1 MAASMKNPVYT
12 ANLISGGQKYRL
24 KGITT
29 DLITDHEEKDI
40 AHKVTITFAN
50 VKVGKKQLHSI
61 VKLRD
66 KIYVYANTGGGAKE
80 VFRGI
85 VWERQFDRTADVK
98 EVKLICYDKLIY
110 LMNSKDNLFVKKG
123 KTTKDAVT
131 ELAKKWGLKI
141 RYSYRSI
148 SNKKIIYRSE
158 TIADILVSLLNKAK
172 KETGVGY
179 VIRFEKNV
187 LVIEPTGKNKTVYKI
202 ESGDN
207 SISVSYNETMD
218 GMVTKVKIVKA
229 ETTKVKKKK
238 KTTKKDTTT
247 SKTAAT
253 SKTTT
258 TSTSGDKTSTS
269 TSTTTSSSNKSDYT
283 EEETGRYITVATV
296 KGNTKKYGTLQEI
309 LEKNKDD
316 KMSKVKK
323 EAQNMI
329 KKDGSPKKSITVSAV
344 DNPWIKKGHKVYI
357 NSGNLKNYY
366 IVKGIEH
373 DATNHV
379 MTMEVRKA

>member
-1 MAASMKNPVYT
+1 MAASMTNPIYT

-29 DLITDHEEKDI
+29 DLITAHESNDI
-40 AHKVTITFAN
+40 SEKVTITIAN
-50 VKVGKKQLHSI
+50 VKVGKKQLHNI

-66 KIYVYANTGGGAKE
+66 KIYVYANTGSGAKE

-98 EVKLICYDKLIY
+98 EIKLICYDKLIY

-123 KTTKDAVT
+123 TTTKDAVT
-131 ELAKKWGLKI
+131 KLAKKWGLKI
-141 RYSYRSI
+141 RYSYKSI
-148 SNKKIIYRSE
+148 SNKKIVYRSE
-158 TIADILVSLLNKAK
+158 TIADILVSLLNRAK

-179 VIRFEKNV
+179 VVRFEKNV
-187 LVIEPTGKNKTVYKI
+187 LVIEPQGNNKTVYKV

-229 ETTKVKKKK
+229 ETKKKK
-238 KTTKKDTTT
+238 D
-247 SKTAAT
+247 S
-253 SKTTT
+253 
-258 TSTSGDKTSTS
+258 
-269 TSTTTSSSNKSDYT
+269 
-283 EEETGRYITVATV
+283 EEETGRYITVANV
-296 KGNTKKYGTLQEI
+296 KGNTKKYGTLQDI
-309 LEKNKDD
+309 LEKGKDD

-323 EAQNMI
+323 EARNMI
-329 KKDGSPKKSITVSAV
+329 KKDGSPKKDITVSAV
-344 DNPWIKKGHKVYI
+344 DNPWIKKGYKIYI

-366 IVKGIEH
+366 IVNGIEH
-373 DATNHV
+373 DAANHV
-379 MTMEVRKA
+379 MTMEVKKA

>member
-1 MAASMKNPVYT
+1 MAASMTNPVYT
-12 ANLISGGQKYRL
+12 ANLIASNGQKYRL
-24 KGITT
+24 KKITT
-29 DLITDHEEKDI
+29 DLITAHENSDI
-40 AHKVTITFAN
+40 AERVTITVAN
-50 VKVGKKQLHSI
+50 VKVGKKQLHSLI
-61 VKLRD
+61 KLRD
-66 KIYVYANTGGGAKE
+66 KIYVYANTGSGAKE

-85 VWERQFDRTADVK
+85 VWERQFDRTSDVK
-98 EVKLICYDKLIY
+98 EIKLICYDKLIY

-148 SNKKIIYRSE
+148 SNKKIVYRSE

-187 LVIEPTGKNKTVYKI
+187 LVIEPTGSNKTVYKI
-202 ESGDN
+202 ENGDN
-207 SISVSYNETMD
+207 ALSVSYNETMD
-218 GMVTKVKIVKA
+218 GMITKVKIVKA
-229 ETTKVKKKK
+229 ETKKKK
-238 KTTKKDTTT
+238 D
-247 SKTAAT
+247 S
-253 SKTTT
+253 
-258 TSTSGDKTSTS
+258 
-269 TSTTTSSSNKSDYT
+269 
-283 EEETGRYITVATV
+283 EEETGRYITVANV

-329 KKDGSPKKSITVSAV
+329 KKDGTPKKDISVTAI

-357 NSGNLKNYY
+357 NTDYLKNYY

-373 DATNHV
+373 DANNHT
-379 MTMEVRKA
+379 MTLEVRKA

>member
-1 MAASMKNPVYT
+1 MAASMTNPVYT

-29 DLITDHEEKDI
+29 DLITSHENNDI
-40 AHKVTITFAN
+40 AEKVTITFAN

-66 KIYVYANTGGGAKE
+66 KIYVYANTGSGAKE

-85 VWERQFDRTADVK
+85 VWERQFDRTSDVK

-123 KTTKDAVT
+123 TTTKSAVT
-131 ELAKKWGLKI
+131 KLAKKWGLKI
-141 RYSYRSI
+141 RYSYKSI
-148 SNKKIIYRSE
+148 SNKKIVYRSE
-158 TIADILVSLLNKAK
+158 TIADILVSLLNRAK

-187 LVIEPTGKNKTVYKI
+187 LVIEPTGKNKTVYKV

-207 SISVSYNETMD
+207 SLSVSYNETMD
-218 GMVTKVKIVKA
+218 GMITKVKIVKA
-229 ETTKVKKKK
+229 ETQKKK
-238 KTTKKDTTT
+238 D
-247 SKTAAT
+247 S
-253 SKTTT
+253 
-258 TSTSGDKTSTS
+258 
-269 TSTTTSSSNKSDYT
+269 
-283 EEETGRYITVATV
+283 EEETGRYITVANV
-296 KGNTKKYGTLQEI
+296 KGNTKKYGTLQDI
-309 LEKNKDD
+309 LEKGKDD

-329 KKDGSPKKSITVSAV
+329 KKDGSPKKNITVSAV
-344 DNPWIKKGHKVYI
+344 DNPWIKKGYKVYI

-373 DATNHV
+373 DATNHT
-379 MTMEVRKA
+379 MTMEVKKA

>member
-1 MAASMKNPVYT
+1 MAASMTNPVYT

-29 DLITDHEEKDI
+29 DLITSHENNDI
-40 AHKVTITFAN
+40 AEKVTITFAN

-66 KIYVYANTGGGAKE
+66 KIYVYANTGSGAKE

-85 VWERQFDRTADVK
+85 VWERQFDRTSDVK

-123 KTTKDAVT
+123 TTTKSAVT
-131 ELAKKWGLKI
+131 KLAKKWGLKI
-141 RYSYRSI
+141 RYAYKSI
-148 SNKKIIYRSE
+148 SNKKIVYRSE

-187 LVIEPTGKNKTVYKI
+187 LVIEPTGKNKTVYKV

-207 SISVSYNETMD
+207 SLSVSYNETMD
-218 GMVTKVKIVKA
+218 GMITKVKIVKA
-229 ETTKVKKKK
+229 ETQKKK
-238 KTTKKDTTT
+238 D
-247 SKTAAT
+247 S
-253 SKTTT
+253 
-258 TSTSGDKTSTS
+258 
-269 TSTTTSSSNKSDYT
+269 
-283 EEETGRYITVATV
+283 EEETGRYITVANV
-296 KGNTKKYGTLQEI
+296 KGNTKKYGTLQDI
-309 LEKNKDD
+309 LEKGKDD

-329 KKDGSPKKSITVSAV
+329 KKDGSPKKNITVSAV
-344 DNPWIKKGHKVYI
+344 DNPWIKKGYKVYI

-373 DATNHV
+373 DATNHT
-379 MTMEVRKA
+379 MTMEVKKA

>member
-1 MAASMKNPVYT
+1 MAASMTNPVYT

-29 DLITDHEEKDI
+29 DLITSHENNDVAER
-40 AHKVTITFAN
+40 VTITIAN
-50 VKVGKKQLHSI
+50 VKVGKKQLHNI
-61 VKLRD
+61 IKLRD

-98 EVKLICYDKLIY
+98 EIKLICYDKLIY
-110 LMNSKDNLFVKKG
+110 IMNSKDNLFVKKG
-123 KTTKDAVT
+123 TTTKSAVT
-131 ELAKKWGLKI
+131 NLAKKWGLKI
-141 RYSYRSI
+141 RYSYKSI

-158 TIADILVSLLNKAK
+158 TIADILVSLLNRAK

-179 VIRFEKNV
+179 VIRFEKGV
-187 LVIEPTGKNKTVYKI
+187 LVIEPSGSNKTVYKI

-218 GMVTKVKIVKA
+218 GMITKVKIVKA
-229 ETTKVKKKK
+229 ETTK
-238 KTTKKDTTT
+238 KKD
-247 SKTAAT
+247 S
-253 SKTTT
+253 
-258 TSTSGDKTSTS
+258 
-269 TSTTTSSSNKSDYT
+269 

-296 KGNTKKYGTLQEI
+296 KGNTKKYGTLQDI

-323 EAQNMI
+323 EAQNII
-329 KKDGSPKKSITVSAV
+329 KNDGSTKKEITVSAV

-357 NSGNLKNYY
+357 NSGSLKNYY

-373 DATNHV
+373 DAANNV

>member
-1 MAASMKNPVYT
+1 MAASMTNPVYT

-24 KGITT
+24 KDITT
-29 DLITDHEEKDI
+29 DLITAHENSDI
-40 AHKVTITFAN
+40 AEKVTITVAN
-50 VKVGKKQLHSI
+50 VKVGKKQLHSL

-66 KIYVYANTGGGAKE
+66 KIYVYANTGSGAKE

-85 VWERQFDRTADVK
+85 VWERQFDRTSDVK
-98 EVKLICYDKLIY
+98 EIKLICYDKLIY

-123 KTTKDAVT
+123 ITTKDAVT
-131 ELAKKWGLKI
+131 KLAKKWGLKI
-141 RYSYRSI
+141 RYSYKSI
-148 SNKKIIYRSE
+148 SNKKIVYRSE

-202 ESGDN
+202 ENGDN
-207 SISVSYNETMD
+207 ALSVSYNETMD
-218 GMVTKVKIVKA
+218 GMITKVKIVKA
-229 ETTKVKKKK
+229 ETQKKK
-238 KTTKKDTTT
+238 D
-247 SKTAAT
+247 S
-253 SKTTT
+253 
-258 TSTSGDKTSTS
+258 
-269 TSTTTSSSNKSDYT
+269 
-283 EEETGRYITVATV
+283 EEETGRYITVANV

-329 KKDGSPKKSITVSAV
+329 KKDGTPKKDISVTAI

-357 NSGNLKNYY
+357 NTDYLKNYY

-373 DATNHV
+373 DANNHT
-379 MTMEVRKA
+379 MTLEVRKA